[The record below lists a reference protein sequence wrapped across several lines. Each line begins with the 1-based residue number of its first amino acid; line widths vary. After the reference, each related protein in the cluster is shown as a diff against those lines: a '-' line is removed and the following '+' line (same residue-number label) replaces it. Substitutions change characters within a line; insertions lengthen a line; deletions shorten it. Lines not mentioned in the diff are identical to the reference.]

1 MITALIDGDWL
12 AYTAGFAS
20 QKTRYVV
27 PAMSGSLEYDNMTAV
42 KDAGYLG
49 DEVYS
54 RVIVDPIDHVLHTVK
69 HMLESQL
76 TKIHDKFK
84 VDVKPVVL
92 LDGSGNFREQ
102 IATIK
107 QYKGNRPSDG
117 KPKMHREIRT
127 YLIYNWGAE
136 LVHGQETDDEM
147 AIRQAQSKAK
157 TIIVAVDK
165 DMLQVPGWHLN
176 PNKGFKHIGP
186 QEALERL
193 YVQCLT
199 GDSVD
204 NIGGCYKIGPKGAQ
218 ELIIGKKLKARHMYD
233 LTLGCYYTSME
244 RYGDDIYGGL
254 DAEAAL
260 LENMRLV
267 YLRREPGEMWNP
279 PAAKEKQE

>member
-107 QYKGNRPSDG
+107 PYKGNRPSDG
-117 KPKMHREIRT
+117 KPKMHKEIRN
-127 YLIYNWGAE
+127 YLIDNWGAE

-147 AIRQAQSKAK
+147 AIRQAQSKDS

-176 PNKGFKHIGP
+176 PNKGFKKVGQ

-218 ELIIGKKLKARHMYD
+218 ELIIGKKLKAKHMYD

-279 PAAKEKQE
+279 PVAKEKQE